1 MKPALS
7 LSVIEV
13 KSSHKV
19 GKDYDYDWY
28 ANDVIDN
35 LIDISDLKR
44 PEKKRCDVT
53 TALPSASLKNQACW
67 IKIKYSQF

>member
-35 LIDISDLKR
+35 LIGISDLKR
-44 PEKKRCDVT
+44 PEKNVVT
-53 TALPSASLKNQACW
+53 LLLPYPVPVQRTKPADLKL
-67 IKIKYSQF
+67 K